1 MRIVRWVLLLAVLV
15 GVGWVYKTVSGV
27 AGNASPATLFR
38 IVQQPRDFFLG
49 KERVNVLIVGKD
61 YNRDARGMPYTKNA
75 RADTIMLLS
84 LDLAKRQAAAVSVP
98 RDTYVVAPDGVG
110 GKINGTFSRGGV
122 ELLKQTLERTFGLEI
137 DHHAVIKDT
146 AIKNI
151 VDALGGVW
159 VETIDEMHYDDNWG
173 GLHIHLPKGRQ
184 FINGEQAVGFVR
196 FREVNTYK
204 LDRWGNRVPIY
215 PVKHSKEE
223 GDIRRTERQQQLVR
237 SIAQQATTPQNLLR
251 LEAIADVVFREV
263 ETDLSRPQILALGVR
278 LGRSGLGDLQ
288 STTLPGQGGYFGG
301 AYYYNLDRERS
312 QALVDW
318 LLKGDEAAG
327 RRLVRVN
334 VYNASRLGGVA
345 RATAGRLGQ
354 QGYRVQRTDTA
365 REASEV
371 SRVVYKQAAFE
382 ARAREIQQFL
392 GIAELHKDP
401 DSPEEADVIVT
412 IGKDLGQRMLASGR

>member
-1 MRIVRWVLLLAVLV
+1 MGMRIVRWVLLLAVLV

-75 RADTIMLLS
+75 RADTVMLLS
-84 LDLAKRQAAAVSVP
+84 LDLARRQAAAVSVP

-122 ELLKQTLERTFGLEI
+122 ELLKQTLERTFDLTI
-137 DHHAVIKDT
+137 DHHVVIKDT

-215 PVKHSKEE
+215 PPHRAPAAARALHRPAGHHPAKPAAPRGH
-223 GDIRRTERQQQLVR
+223 RRRGVPRGRDRPLQAPDPGPGGALRALGAERPAEHHPPGAR
-237 SIAQQATTPQNLLR
+237 GLLR
-251 LEAIADVVFREV
+251 R
-263 ETDLSRPQILALGVR
+263 
-278 LGRSGLGDLQ
+278 GL
-288 STTLPGQGGYFGG
+288 
-301 AYYYNLDRERS
+301 
-312 QALVDW
+312 
-318 LLKGDEAAG
+318 LL
-327 RRLVRVN
+327 
-334 VYNASRLGGVA
+334 
-345 RATAGRLGQ
+345 
-354 QGYRVQRTDTA
+354 
-365 REASEV
+365 
-371 SRVVYKQAAFE
+371 
-382 ARAREIQQFL
+382 
-392 GIAELHKDP
+392 
-401 DSPEEADVIVT
+401 
-412 IGKDLGQRMLASGR
+412 

>member
-75 RADTIMLLS
+75 RADTVMLLS
-84 LDLAKRQAAAVSVP
+84 LDLARRQAAAVSVP

-122 ELLKQTLERTFGLEI
+122 ELLKQTLERTFDLTI
-137 DHHAVIKDT
+137 DHHVVIKDT

-215 PVKHSKEE
+215 PVKRSKEE
-223 GDIRRTERQQQLVR
+223 GDIRRTERQRQLVR

-263 ETDLSRPQILALGVR
+263 ETDLSRPQILALGAR
-278 LGRSGLGDLQ
+278 FGRSGLSDLQ
-288 STTLPGQGGYFGG
+288 STTLPGQGGYYGG
-301 AYYYNLDRERS
+301 AYYYNLDRARS

-334 VYNASRLGGVA
+334 VYNASRLGGGA

-354 QGYRVQRTDTA
+354 QGYRIQRTDTA

-401 DSPEEADVIVT
+401 DHPEEADVIVT

>member
-84 LDLAKRQAAAVSVP
+84 LDLARRQAAAVSVP

-122 ELLKQTLERTFGLEI
+122 ELLKQTLERTFDLTI
-137 DHHAVIKDT
+137 DHHVVIKDT

-263 ETDLSRPQILALGVR
+263 ETDLSRPQILALGAR
-278 LGRSGLGDLQ
+278 FGRSGLSDLQ
-288 STTLPGQGGYFGG
+288 STTLPGQGGYYGG
-301 AYYYNLDRERS
+301 AYYYNLDRARS

-327 RRLVRVN
+327 RRLVRVS

-354 QGYRVQRTDTA
+354 QGYRIQRTDTA

-371 SRVVYKQAAFE
+371 SRVIYKQAAFE

-401 DSPEEADVIVT
+401 DHPEEADVIVT